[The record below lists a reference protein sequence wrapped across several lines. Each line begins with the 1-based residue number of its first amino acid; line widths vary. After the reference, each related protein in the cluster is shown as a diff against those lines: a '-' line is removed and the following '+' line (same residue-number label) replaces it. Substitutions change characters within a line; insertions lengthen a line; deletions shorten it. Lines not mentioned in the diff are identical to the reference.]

1 MSSLFARSRLS
12 PRAVVAALCFSFFFS
27 SAQATADNE
36 ARAVIK
42 AVDRVLLSSELAAK
56 VTSLPR
62 RAGDAFRKG
71 DLLVALDCDLH
82 RAQASKVSAELEGA
96 RLKMDNARQLKEL
109 RSIGALEVSMAES
122 EYAQIQASLRIAQ
135 LNTGRCGIRAPWAG
149 RVVAVHV
156 KPYENVRQ
164 QQELIEIINDS
175 RFEAEVVV
183 PAKWM
188 RWLKPGAALDLQ
200 VDETGTTARAK
211 VAAITPA
218 IDAIS
223 QTVVLRVAI
232 ADGSQLIPGM
242 SATAVFNVPPT
253 K

>member
-1 MSSLFARSRLS
+1 MMPHPRWAWSLGAATLAMCMGGLS
-12 PRAVVAALCFSFFFS
+12 TL
-27 SAQATADNE
+27 AQAAPDNE

-42 AVDRVLLSSELAAK
+42 AVDRVLLSSELAAR
-56 VTSLPR
+56 VTRLPK

-71 DLLVALDCDLH
+71 DLLVSLDCDLH
-82 RAQASKVSAELEGA
+82 RAQATKVAAELEGA
-96 RLKMDNARQLKEL
+96 RLKMENAKQLQEL
-109 RSIGALEVSMAES
+109 RSIGALDVSVAES
-122 EYAQIQASLRIAQ
+122 EYAQTQAALRIAQ
-135 LNTGRCGIRAPWAG
+135 LNAGRCSISAPWTG

-188 RWLKPGAALDLQ
+188 RWLKPGTPLDLQ
-200 VDETGTTARAK
+200 VDETGTSAKAK
-211 VAAITPA
+211 VVAITPA
-218 IDAIS
+218 IDAVS
-223 QTVVLRVAI
+223 QTVVLRAAI

-242 SATAVFNVPPT
+242 SATAVFNAPPN

>member
-1 MSSLFARSRLS
+1 MVNRNRLNFSLRLL
-12 PRAVVAALCFSFFFS
+12 AWGLGVAAMLPLA
-27 SAQATADNE
+27 AQAADNE
-36 ARAVIK
+36 ARAVIT
-42 AVDRVLLSSELAAK
+42 ALDRVLLSSELAGR

-62 RAGDAFRKG
+62 RAGDAFKKG
-71 DLLVALDCDLH
+71 DLLVSLDCDLYQ
-82 RAQASKVSAELEGA
+82 AQASKVSAELEGA
-96 RLKMDNARQLKEL
+96 RVKVENARQLKEL
-109 RSIGALEVSMAES
+109 RSIGALDVSMAES
-122 EYAQIQASLRIAQ
+122 EYAQIQAALRIAQ
-135 LNTGRCGIRAPWAG
+135 LNASRCAIRAPWPG
-149 RVVAVHV
+149 RVVAVRV

-188 RWLKPGAALDLQ
+188 RWLKPGTPLELR

-218 IDAIS
+218 IDAVS
-223 QTVVLRVAI
+223 QTVVLRAAI

-242 SATAVFNVPPT
+242 SATAVFNLPASQ
-253 K
+253 